1 MANYIFNPPS
11 APRRKYTIKP
21 TWDGHY
27 TGINANGDTA
37 TFSLKY
43 SGYLRRP
50 ETPGYSKM
58 HYEYECDGEQ
68 TITADEGWENNKP
81 TEGSKGGVC
90 GYCGNSYLII
100 FGGYWREDGLLSE
113 CYNYDNE
120 SKSGNFSQTNISY
133 NASGEIIDRTVDTYD
148 FDIIDTNNSSFKG
161 RWWPPIYNAFPIGNN
176 DEITELVIEANF
188 PIFDNYQHV
197 YSYLASGGSNINGVV
212 NAGETDVDET
222 TKDYYIYNRYQ
233 MAHVE
238 RGIVTTV
245 DSIVHQQ
252 NERILYNGERG
263 IALYRDTNNPFKF
276 NMLCDTSKLVGSI
289 YSNTSVS
296 DVSSASYDEF
306 TLDTLLYDGPFY
318 STYNARFDIFT
329 YDGYLG
335 QFDTNL
341 PLWDSEQDAQDYLD
355 GTLDITQSPNWD
367 KISSDNIWKGYT
379 NNKTGEVE
387 TATEMGQSYAQ
398 NFFSQLY
405 LCATGSINQIASA
418 LYDVG
423 AGGVSGLWD
432 EIKKGIEMYG
442 EDPMQ
447 SIQGLMFFPLDL
459 SSIYTNVSDQNYVYF
474 GGYKLDLNTNVK
486 KLIFPNGYKS
496 LGTINIVRT
505 FKDWRDF
512 EPYTKLYIYLP
523 YVGTFQLQLSRYYG
537 KTTEIR
543 YYFDLRTGSCLVALL
558 ANGILIDY
566 FNGQLGVQLP
576 ITLNDKSNYANNQ
589 INTLLKGAGSIGS
602 VIKDVSSGVSA
613 GLSIPVTG
621 AFGALQA
628 GISVSKTVYD
638 LTQNNKS
645 DYNKTSG
652 GSTSMLNEFLPQYAY
667 FIFEIQQTLDSENVQ
682 SLIGFPSNK
691 SGNVGEFGG
700 YLEVETVNLKCGI
713 ATDNE
718 KRHIENMLR
727 TGVII

>member
-1 MANYIFNPPS
+1 MSIV
-11 APRRKYTIKP
+11 
-21 TWDGHY
+21 Y
-27 TGINANGDTA
+27 TGSFNTEYAPSVWTLINDDLYCNENETYLDDPQADGITIQSSSTDIEIYRAVYNGVNLIGSSVRYAFYINPASGIIGDQIGYTNLYSTANLTVNGSPLQYP
-37 TFSLKY
+37 FV
-43 SGYLRRP
+43 
-50 ETPGYSKM
+50 
-58 HYEYECDGEQ
+58 EYNGRVGPKCTGF
-68 TITADEGWENNKP
+68 I
-81 TEGSKGGVC
+81 
-90 GYCGNSYLII
+90 
-100 FGGYWREDGLLSE
+100 
-113 CYNYDNE
+113 
-120 SKSGNFSQTNISY
+120 QTNLPVFETQAEAVEYTNPIITTERAHELIK
-133 NASGEIIDRTVDTYD
+133 NALNYVPEII
-148 FDIIDTNNSSFKG
+148 NN
-161 RWWPPIYNAFPIGNN
+161 I
-176 DEITELVIEANF
+176 
-188 PIFDNYQHV
+188 
-197 YSYLASGGSNINGVV
+197 
-212 NAGETDVDET
+212 DET
-222 TKDYYIYNRYQ
+222 TKDYYIYDRYQ
-233 MAHVE
+233 MSHVE

-263 IALYRDTNNPFKF
+263 IALYRDSSNPFQF
-276 NMLCDTSKLVGSI
+276 NILCDTSNLVGSI
-289 YSNTSVS
+289 YSNTSVN

-306 TLDTLLYDGPFY
+306 TLDILLYDSPFY
-318 STYNARFDIFT
+318 STYNTQFEVFT

-341 PLWDSEQDAQDYLD
+341 PLWDNLQDAQDYLD
-355 GTLDITQSPNWD
+355 GLLDITQSPNWD
-367 KISSDNIWKGYT
+367 KISCDDIWKDHT
-379 NNKTGEVE
+379 NNKTGEEE
-387 TATEMGQSYAQ
+387 TATEMGQSYVQ

-405 LCATGSINQIASA
+405 LCATGSINQIASS

-423 AGGVSGLWD
+423 VGSLSGLWD
-432 EIKKGIEMYG
+432 EIKEGIEMYG
-442 EDPMQ
+442 DDPMQ

-459 SSIYTNVSDQNYVYF
+459 SSVYSNVQDQNYVYF
-474 GGYKLDLNTNVK
+474 GGYKLDLNTTVK
-486 KLIFPNGYKS
+486 KVIFPNGYKS

-558 ANGILIDY
+558 ANGLLTDY

-576 ITLNDKSNYANNQ
+576 ITLTDKSNYANNQ

-602 VIKDVSSGVSA
+602 VIKDVSSGISA
-613 GLSIPVTG
+613 GMSIPVTG

-691 SGNVGEFGG
+691 SGNVSEFSG
-700 YLEVETVNLKCGI
+700 YLEVESINLKCGI

>member
-1 MANYIFNPPS
+1 MSEIKRITDGYGNVLSITDKFVCRHPEEYKTDLKFYMQS
-11 APRRKYTIKP
+11 VFSESDPRV
-21 TWDGHY
+21 
-27 TGINANGDTA
+27 
-37 TFSLKY
+37 S
-43 SGYLRRP
+43 
-50 ETPGYSKM
+50 
-58 HYEYECDGEQ
+58 Q
-68 TITADEGWENNKP
+68 T
-81 TEGSKGGVC
+81 V
-90 GYCGNSYLII
+90 
-100 FGGYWREDGLLSE
+100 
-113 CYNYDNE
+113 
-120 SKSGNFSQTNISY
+120 TNISITTY
-133 NASGEIIDRTVDTYD
+133 ASNRCFVYVANGGAFLHCSNYAD
-148 FDIIDTNNSSFKG
+148 NNQ
-161 RWWPPIYNAFPIGNN
+161 
-176 DEITELVIEANF
+176 TTCL
-188 PIFDNYQHV
+188 
-197 YSYLASGGSNINGVV
+197 LSGTTLNR
-212 NAGETDVDET
+212 DET
-222 TKDYYIYNRYQ
+222 TGSFSNATDFPFGADPTLTNFESSISTNIPIFLSDTTPNAIINEYMNNSTTLERINEILEEYALNYYGEGSLVDDSTNDYYIYNRYQ
-233 MAHVE
+233 MSHVE

-263 IALYRDTNNPFKF
+263 IALYRDSNNPFQF
-276 NMLCDTSKLVGSI
+276 NILCNTSNLIGSV

-296 DVSSASYDEF
+296 DVSGASYAEF
-306 TLDTLLYDGPFY
+306 TLDTLLYDSPFY
-318 STYNARFDIFT
+318 STYNSRFEVFT

-335 QFDTNL
+335 QPDTNL
-341 PLWDSEQDAQDYLD
+341 PLWDSLQDAQDYLD
-355 GTLDITQSPNWD
+355 GNVDITQAPNWD
-367 KISSDNIWKGYT
+367 NISSDSRWKDYT
-379 NNKTGEVE
+379 NNKTGQEE

-405 LCATGSINQIASA
+405 LCATGGVNQIASA

-423 AGGVSGLWD
+423 GGSPTVTGLWD
-432 EIKKGIEMYG
+432 EIKEGIEMYG
-442 EDPMQ
+442 DDPMQ
-447 SIQGLMFFPLDL
+447 SVQGLMFFPLDL
-459 SSIYTNVSDQNYVYF
+459 SSIYSNVGDQNYVYF
-474 GGYKLDLNTNVK
+474 GGYKLDLTTTVK
-486 KLIFPNGYKS
+486 KIIFPNGYKS

-512 EPYTKLYIYLP
+512 EPYTKLFIYLP

-537 KTTEIR
+537 KSTEIR

-558 ANGILIDY
+558 TNGLLTDY
-566 FNGQLGVQLP
+566 FNGQVGVQMP
-576 ITLNDKSNYANNQ
+576 ITLTDKSNYANSQ

-602 VIKDVSSGVSA
+602 VVKDVSNGIGA
-613 GLSIPVTG
+613 GLSVPVTS

-638 LTQNNKS
+638 LTQNNKG
-645 DYNKTSG
+645 DYNKTTG

-691 SGNVGEFGG
+691 SGSVGEFSG